1 MKYIV
6 SKSSQGIEFG
16 DWKTTTGG
24 INRLVRSVLIKGGA
38 FVADK
43 KTLEAVKG
51 VVNEVSDEDYEWLK
65 DNPTFKQMVDD
76 GYIVVFEKEG
86 PANKEADK
94 GDMKDNSAQLTPE
107 DFEAAGKEPPIVGAE
122 DGKKSRKKKK

>member
-65 DNPTFKQMVDD
+65 ENPTFKQMVND

-86 PANKEADK
+86 PATKEADK

-107 DFEAAGKEPPIVGAE
+107 DFEAAGKEPPIISPDE
-122 DGKKSRKKKK
+122 KKSRRKKK

>member
-16 DWKTTTGG
+16 DWKSSEGG

-43 KTLEAVKG
+43 KTMETVKG
-51 VVNEVSDEDYEWLK
+51 VVNEVSDEDYAWLVE
-65 DNPTFKQMVDD
+65 NPTFKQMVDD

-94 GDMKDNSAQLTPE
+94 GDMKDNSAQLTEE
-107 DFEAAGKEPPIVGAE
+107 DFEAAGKEPPIVGSDE
-122 DGKKSRKKKK
+122 KKTRRKKK

>member
-43 KTLEAVKG
+43 KTLESVKG
-51 VVNEVSDEDYEWLK
+51 VVNEVTDEDYDWLK
-65 DNPTFKQMVDD
+65 DNPTFKQMVND
-76 GYIVVFEKEG
+76 GYIVVFEKENS
-86 PANKEADK
+86 AKKEADK

-107 DFEAAGKEPPIVGAE
+107 DFEAAGKEPPIISPDE
-122 DGKKSRKKKK
+122 TKSRRKKK